1 MQVKIVAKH
10 NFGYLFIYFKKAF
23 GVATWRICA
32 NIERKGF
39 IMCASNDTI
48 LCAAVGVNA
57 GVVKVVM
64 FKDFSGKVKMHHS
77 LFHRISS
84 VSCL

>member
-1 MQVKIVAKH
+1 
-10 NFGYLFIYFKKAF
+10 
-23 GVATWRICA
+23 
-32 NIERKGF
+32 
-39 IMCASNDTI
+39 MCASNNMI

-57 GVVKVVM
+57 GVVKIVM
-64 FKDFSGKVKMHHS
+64 FKDFSGKKVKMHHS